1 MRHYEILFLVHP
13 DQGDQIAT
21 MLDRYTNLIKD
32 GKGQI
37 HRLEEWGRRPLA
49 YGINKIHKAY
59 FILLNVEC
67 DQKVYDDIMTA
78 FRFNDAILRHLTIRH
93 KAAIKEPSF
102 VMSNDNNNSHST
114 PTIIDAY
121 GRSAYPSIKNAKDI
135 DFKNV
140 TLLKK
145 YLTETGKIIPS
156 RITGM
161 CAKLQRRLANS
172 IRRARFAALLPYC
185 DNHK

>member
-13 DQGDQIAT
+13 DQGDQIPT
-21 MLDRYTNLIKD
+21 MLERYTGLITD
-32 GKGQI
+32 AKGQI
-37 HRLEEWGRRPLA
+37 HRLEEWGRRPLS
-49 YGINKIHKAY
+49 YTIDKIHKAY
-59 FILLNVEC
+59 YILLNIEC
-67 DQKVYDDIMTA
+67 DQKVYDDMMTA
-78 FRFNDAILRHLTIRH
+78 FRFNDAILRHLTLRH
-93 KAAIKEPSF
+93 KTAIKEASS
-102 VMSNDNNNSHST
+102 VMSNDNSSTHST
-114 PTIIDAY
+114 PTIMDAY

-140 TLLKK
+140 SLLKK

-161 CAKLQRRLANS
+161 CAKLQRRLATS
-172 IRRARFAALLPYC
+172 IRRARFTALLPYC